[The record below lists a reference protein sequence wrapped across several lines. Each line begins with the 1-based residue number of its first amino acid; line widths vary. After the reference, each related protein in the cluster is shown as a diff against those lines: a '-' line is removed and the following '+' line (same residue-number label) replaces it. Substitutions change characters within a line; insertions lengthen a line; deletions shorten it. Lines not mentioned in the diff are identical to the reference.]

1 MTSFAD
7 IWVAV
12 WDVIVTETKKVSE
25 LTSSTY
31 YGEKKTPDKAPSA
44 YVIPK
49 NVNIVPAT
57 NIDNYYIMHFEV
69 GVLDRNSD
77 LKAGLISAMQI
88 AAKIVKEIT
97 DDRSLGG
104 NVDKTEVVL
113 VPNWKKVEYQNAW
126 AGVLV
131 TCTYMGHES

>member
-1 MTSFAD
+1 MSSFVD

-12 WDVIVTETKKVSE
+12 WDALVTETKKVTE
-25 LTSSTY
+25 LTDSTY
-31 YGEKKTPDKAPSA
+31 YGEKKSPIKAPSA
-44 YVIPK
+44 YVIPGTV
-49 NVNIVPAT
+49 NVTPAT
-57 NIDNYYIMHFEV
+57 NIDNYYIMHFEI
-69 GVLDRNSD
+69 GVLDRNAD

-97 DDRSLGG
+97 DDRSLDG
-104 NVDKTEVVL
+104 NVDKTEVIL

-126 AGVLV
+126 AGVIV